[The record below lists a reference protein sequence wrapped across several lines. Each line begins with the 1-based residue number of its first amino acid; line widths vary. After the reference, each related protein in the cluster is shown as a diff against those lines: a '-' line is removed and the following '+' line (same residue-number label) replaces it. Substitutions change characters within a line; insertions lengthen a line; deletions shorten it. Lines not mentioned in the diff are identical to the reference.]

1 MLGLEPLIIQPIAQF
16 YITDLSQLISESS
29 CKDEKSL
36 SLDIQ
41 PVTCPIELY
50 RSQRNFDTVLKA

>member
-1 MLGLEPLIIQPIAQF
+1 
-16 YITDLSQLISESS
+16 
-29 CKDEKSL
+29 L